1 MLGTWR
7 LDTKNEGSVFMRQ
20 AIDPVTARP
29 VVQQA
34 CNSCRAKKLRCTG
47 EKTGCSRCKT
57 LVRECVYAQPA
68 GKGSGRHK
76 RTKVEGK
83 ERKSSSVHAAA
94 AKRASRSP
102 RATTNLKPETPP
114 LSVAVASLAAG
125 TASGVEKPTPERN
138 DSHGGAPPDAMSN
151 LGFTMAGPF
160 DMSSGGGPSSPCSIE
175 QWLVGS
181 PPPMDMASTDMDMY
195 LHWPSSLVD
204 PAAFSTMPSCLSPT
218 GTINTMPNPLLS
230 PLSSP
235 TTSTSNSSSNNNN
248 NNIHSSSPNILP
260 SITDDTSTAHST
272 NSNSNGNTPPTSH
285 DPPTADSLSTAA
297 LGGYP
302 PPHSYSP
309 PDHGCCQCLQQ
320 VVFLIDELEALQVQ
334 HRQTTTTPS
343 VSSTTTTSA
352 STSPR
357 HVGTH
362 WQLDAGLASHKEAL
376 RYGEVMLLCAHCTA
390 RPESM
395 TILTFLTDR
404 LAGLCERIVE
414 GYLDLLVPQA
424 PASHHP
430 LHENKY
436 QVHQHHHHQQQGEIT
451 STRSLNL
458 NHHHRHATTDTGMPL
473 HSQGQGQGVRWG
485 VYFGDYEVDSP
496 GEWELLVRNLIV
508 LQLRALAG
516 LLGRVKEVAGM
527 MPVPHCDML
536 WRKAVGTDKRVGALL
551 GRLDVALAGG
561 GGGVGDGNLKGNG
574 GGGGGGGGGIIHH
587 VGCKVDRGWEVVV
600 IVNILVSY

>member
-83 ERKSSSVHAAA
+83 ERKTVHAA

-102 RATTNLKPETPP
+102 PATTKPETPP
-114 LSVAVASLAAG
+114 LPVAVTAAD
-125 TASGVEKPTPERN
+125 TGVEKPQATPARN
-138 DSHGGAPPDAMSN
+138 NSHGGAPPDAMSN
-151 LGFTMAGPF
+151 LGFTMELELNSSRMTPSHAHAAGPF
-160 DMSSGGGPSSPCSIE
+160 DMSGGPSSPCSIE

-181 PPPMDMASTDMDMY
+181 PPPPMDMASTDMDMY

-218 GTINTMPNPLLS
+218 INTMPNPLLS
-230 PLSSP
+230 PLSTP
-235 TTSTSNSSSNNNN
+235 TTTNGNNNN
-248 NNIHSSSPNILP
+248 LHSSSPNILP
-260 SITDDTSTAHST
+260 SLTDDTSTAHST
-272 NSNSNGNTPPTSH
+272 NSSGNTPPTSH
-285 DPPTADSLSTAA
+285 EPPTANSLSTPAM
-297 LGGYP
+297 GGYP
-302 PPHSYSP
+302 PPPPPHNNNNNNNNNNTFHELEHTLSFSP
-309 PDHGCCQCLQQ
+309 TDHGCCQCLQQ
-320 VVFLIDELEALQVQ
+320 VVFLIDELEALQ
-334 HRQTTTTPS
+334 TTTTPNMNTPS
-343 VSSTTTTSA
+343 P
-352 STSPR
+352 PR
-357 HVGTH
+357 HGT
-362 WQLDAGLASHKEAL
+362 QLDAGLASHKEAL
-376 RYGEVMLLCAHCTA
+376 RYGEAMLLCAHCTA

-414 GYLDLLVPQA
+414 GYLDLLLP
-424 PASHHP
+424 PASHHQP
-430 LHENKY
+430 HENKY
-436 QVHQHHHHQQQGEIT
+436 QVHHQQG
-451 STRSLNL
+451 TRSL
-458 NHHHRHATTDTGMPL
+458 NHHHRHATTDTGML
-473 HSQGQGQGVRWG
+473 HSQGQGVRWG

-527 MPVPHCDML
+527 MRVPHCDML
-536 WRKAVGTDKRVGALL
+536 WRKAAGTDKRVGALL
-551 GRLDVALAGG
+551 GRLDAAGG
-561 GGGVGDGNLKGNG
+561 GGSG
-574 GGGGGGGGGIIHH
+574 GGGG
-587 VGCKVDRGWEVVV
+587 DT
-600 IVNILVSY
+600 